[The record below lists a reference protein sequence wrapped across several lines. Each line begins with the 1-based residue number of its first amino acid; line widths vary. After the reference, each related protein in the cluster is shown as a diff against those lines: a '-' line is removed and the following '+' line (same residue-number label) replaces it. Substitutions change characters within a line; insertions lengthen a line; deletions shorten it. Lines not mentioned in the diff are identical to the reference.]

1 MITFICGSFEEGK
14 DGVGDY
20 IRKLAKELTKFGR
33 EISVLAI
40 SDKFVDECYG
50 KELKFDQ
57 TNSVKVLRIPFLVNW
72 YEKEKLSKQFM
83 AENDTKICSIQYV
96 PHAFHNK
103 GLPFN
108 LLKYLANVSNFR
120 NLKFHIMF
128 HELWIQE
135 LGIKNYIYR
144 EIQKRILL
152 RILVITNASLIHT
165 HVPVYAKRLENL
177 AAIEVK
183 KLPLFANIE
192 PIELPEKKIKE
203 KKGPYFVVG
212 IFSQF
217 KYCNAIES
225 CVDDIYN
232 KCKELGWEF
241 RLKFLGG
248 KSENIEKFRS
258 QFKNQNLVA
267 NYIKTG
273 FLNDIE
279 LSQEFD
285 KCNIGVTSVP
295 IHLLGKSGSF
305 SAFMAH
311 GIPVLAP
318 VKLGKDDKIG
328 AYFKNFD
335 GIVFDSSNLKLE
347 NLNKLRG
354 AVTVI
359 AKEIRSSN
367 IAETFNQDLENF
379 Y

>member
-20 IRKLAKELTKFGR
+20 IRKLSKELTKFGR
-33 EISVLAI
+33 EISILAI

-72 YEKEKLSKQFM
+72 DEKEKLSKQFM

-135 LGIKNYIYR
+135 SGIKNYIYR

-165 HVPVYAKRLENL
+165 HVPVYARRLRNL

-192 PIELPEKKIKE
+192 PFVLPEKDSKE
-203 KKGPYFVVG
+203 RTDPYFVVG

-217 KYCNAIES
+217 KYYDAIEGS
-225 CVDDIYN
+225 LDDIYN
-232 KCKELGWEF
+232 KCRELGWEF
-241 RLKFLGG
+241 SLKFLGG

-279 LSQEFD
+279 LSREFD
-285 KCNIGVTSVP
+285 KCNIGITSVP
-295 IHLLGKSGSF
+295 LHLLGKSGSF

-311 GIPVLAP
+311 GIPMLAP
-318 VKLGKDDKIG
+318 VKLRGNDEIG
-328 AYFKNFD
+328 AFFKNFE
-335 GIVFDSSNLKLE
+335 GIIVNPSKLKLD
-347 NLNKLRG
+347 NLSFLRETAG
-354 AVTVI
+354 LI

-367 IAETFNQDLENF
+367 IAEIFNQDLENL